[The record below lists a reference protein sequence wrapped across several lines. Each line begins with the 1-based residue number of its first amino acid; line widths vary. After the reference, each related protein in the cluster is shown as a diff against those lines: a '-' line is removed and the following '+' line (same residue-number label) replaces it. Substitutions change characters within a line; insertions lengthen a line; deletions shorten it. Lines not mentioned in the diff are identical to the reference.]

1 VAGRVKMG
9 YIGSTPEISLL
20 VPAYNE
26 EGNISV
32 LVEKISELQGGMEEK
47 IELVI
52 VNDGSTDGTAEEIG
66 RCMKKF
72 GFVITSDHKRNLGM
86 TAALVTAYNKSS
98 GKYLIVFPADLQY
111 LPECIPEIVK
121 PLKEGYDLVAGWKD
135 GKYEKRM
142 VSFVYNAV
150 SQMMFH
156 NLQVHDLNSI
166 KGMKR
171 EVFGSLQLRK
181 DWHRYLVVFAAEMG
195 YKIKEVRVK
204 VYPRLHGKS
213 KFSGK
218 GRILVGFFDL
228 LSVKYLLSFSSKPL
242 LLFGVTGLGLIFLGI
257 LVGLCEIAARVFF
270 HSGFR
275 PVLYLVM
282 LLIMVGVN
290 LFALGFIAELVV
302 SIRERTEM
310 VERKLSK
317 LGDEFSLE

>member
-1 VAGRVKMG
+1 MDNVKCDLD
-9 YIGSTPEISLL
+9 ISLL

-26 EGNISV
+26 EGNISA
-32 LVEKISELQGGMEEK
+32 LMEKVSDLKKEFADSLEV
-47 IELVI
+47 VI
-52 VNDGSTDGTAEEIG
+52 INDGSTDGTREEIE
-66 RCMKKF
+66 RCMAKYPF
-72 GFVITSDHKRNLGM
+72 IVTENHKRNMGM

-111 LPECIPEIVK
+111 MPECIPDIVR
-121 PLKEGYDLVAGWKD
+121 PLEEGYDVVTGWKD
-135 GKYEKRM
+135 GSYEKRM
-142 VSFVYNAV
+142 ISFLYNGLSKMV
-150 SQMMFH
+150 FN
-156 NLQVHDLNSI
+156 NLHVHDLNSI

-171 EVFGSLQLRK
+171 EVFASLQLRK

-195 YKIKEVRVK
+195 YKIKEVKVK

-242 LLFGVTGLGLIFLGI
+242 LLFGVTGLGLISLGT
-257 LVGLCEIAARVFF
+257 LVGIYEIVARVFF
-270 HSGFR
+270 HAGFR

-302 SIRERTEM
+302 TVRERLEM
-310 VERKLSK
+310 LEKNIPKLIDKASVE
-317 LGDEFSLE
+317 